1 MVLNQKLGKVKEELL
16 DDAVRRILRVK
27 YQLGLFED
35 PYKYCDQTRSV
46 TIQIAL
52 THNKFL
58 PELSILMQLD
68 QILVVFQF
76 QIS

>member
-1 MVLNQKLGKVKEELL
+1 MQINIVLLIMNHMKTHSQVIMQL
-16 DDAVRRILRVK
+16 IL
-27 YQLGLFED
+27 
-35 PYKYCDQTRSV
+35 

-68 QILVVFQF
+68 QILDVFQF